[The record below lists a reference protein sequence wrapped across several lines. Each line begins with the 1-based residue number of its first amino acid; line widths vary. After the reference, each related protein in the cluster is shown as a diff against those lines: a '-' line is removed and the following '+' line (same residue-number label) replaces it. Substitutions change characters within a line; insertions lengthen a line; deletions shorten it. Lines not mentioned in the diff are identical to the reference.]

1 MLSLFIFQMY
11 IISHIL
17 FDDRKN
23 GFFLVAMVLFFGLL
37 CLVFQIYEYQ
47 TFSTLLYKTDEQ
59 TYIDLASKDID
70 DLARSLWIL
79 INKYF
84 FYIEPTS
91 NYYIMKMVN
100 IPILMIFSYYF
111 YLFLDSKKHALL
123 LIVFVPYLF
132 VMSVSN
138 LRDLL
143 ILFSIVSFF
152 YFLKKRAYSI
162 SVVFFFLLL
171 FLRPLMAILSISS
184 LLLVLFFMSNLKF
197 RNKFLYFIVSLLFFI
212 FAYILIKDY
221 IASYF
226 NYYTY
231 LYDNSGDV
239 DARGVVASGFNIK
252 DFSYALLTY
261 IATPMP
267 HSLIERIVD
276 GGSEIWGI
284 TDDVFRAIGQVLYY
298 IMIASIVFITAI
310 KPKKSIEKIKLV
322 PVELKALILT
332 FILYAPIYAIHL
344 SGITHQRL
352 KVPFQIAVFIIFI
365 ILFFKVNHEN
375 EEKGIE

>member
-1 MLSLFIFQMY
+1 MY

-184 LLLVLFFMSNLKF
+184 LLLVLFFMSNFKF
-197 RNKFLYFIVSLLFFI
+197 RNKFLYFVVSLLFFI

-221 IASYF
+221 IVSYF

>member
-162 SVVFFFLLL
+162 SVVFFFYC
-171 FLRPLMAILSISS
+171 
-184 LLLVLFFMSNLKF
+184 FF
-197 RNKFLYFIVSLLFFI
+197 
-212 FAYILIKDY
+212 FAL
-221 IASYF
+221 
-226 NYYTY
+226 
-231 LYDNSGDV
+231 
-239 DARGVVASGFNIK
+239 
-252 DFSYALLTY
+252 
-261 IATPMP
+261 
-267 HSLIERIVD
+267 
-276 GGSEIWGI
+276 
-284 TDDVFRAIGQVLYY
+284 
-298 IMIASIVFITAI
+298 
-310 KPKKSIEKIKLV
+310 
-322 PVELKALILT
+322 
-332 FILYAPIYAIHL
+332 
-344 SGITHQRL
+344 
-352 KVPFQIAVFIIFI
+352 
-365 ILFFKVNHEN
+365 
-375 EEKGIE
+375 

>member
-197 RNKFLYFIVSLLFFI
+197 RNKFLYFVVSLLFFI

>member
-1 MLSLFIFQMY
+1 MY